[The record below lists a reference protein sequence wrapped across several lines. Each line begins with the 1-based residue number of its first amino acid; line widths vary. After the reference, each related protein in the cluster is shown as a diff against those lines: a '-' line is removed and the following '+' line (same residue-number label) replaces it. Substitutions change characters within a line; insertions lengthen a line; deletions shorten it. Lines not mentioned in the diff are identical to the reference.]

1 MNNTC
6 ICCGEPI
13 PEGRQVC
20 PPCEEL
26 LIKNSKSNNSKDM
39 SNKQIEELA
48 SNIYSLLRSDT
59 MSRAMASLLY
69 GEGYCKQSDVANDI
83 ITDLQRMWRIGRLN
97 DTKHGIDVY
106 VISQRDFH
114 TIINELK
121 KKYTEEQNN
130 Q

>member
-20 PPCEEL
+20 PECE
-26 LIKNSKSNNSKDM
+26 KSKKDH
-39 SNKQIEELA
+39 IEELA
-48 SNIYSLLRSDT
+48 ADIYSILRSDT
-59 MSRAMASLLY
+59 MSRAMASLMCAK
-69 GEGYCKQSDVANDI
+69 GYCKQSDVANDI

-121 KKYTEEQNN
+121 KKYTEGQNN